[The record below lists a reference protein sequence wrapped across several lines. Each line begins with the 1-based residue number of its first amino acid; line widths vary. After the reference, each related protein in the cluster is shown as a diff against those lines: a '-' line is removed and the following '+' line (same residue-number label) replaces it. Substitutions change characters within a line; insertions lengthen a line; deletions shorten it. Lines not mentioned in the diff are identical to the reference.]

1 MYVILFND
9 ISQSS
14 LHPKSN
20 RQQNTIF
27 PTQGIFETDSGAEKE
42 KKIKYKVVFFLGIM
56 YFLRI

>member
-20 RQQNTIF
+20 KQQNTIF
-27 PTQGIFETDSGAEKE
+27 PTQGMREAQELE
-42 KKIKYKVVFFLGIM
+42 KKKKN
-56 YFLRI
+56 